1 MKKSLKNNRTHCM
14 VVHAYYPLGETRV
27 EREALALF
35 ENGFEVD
42 VICLQDEGEKVVENV
57 DGINVYRLPVS
68 RNKEKGFLN
77 QLIEYLNFFIRVFFK
92 LISLQSKKKYQVV
105 QVHNL
110 PDFLVFSA
118 IYPKFTGSQII
129 LDIHDLMPEFY
140 ASKTNSTMDSFG
152 VRLVLLQER
161 LSCWFADHV
170 ITVTDLWR
178 DRLIDRGVDSKK
190 VSVVMNVADERYFYP
205 REQDDKKDQVN
216 ENFHLIY
223 HGTFKEHY
231 GLGELIRSIAYLRND
246 IPGIRLSIQGVG
258 EYYGEMVKIV
268 EELKL
273 QNEVTINNFA
283 ILVNE
288 LPDLI
293 NQADVGVVPNRND
306 IFNGDLLPTKML
318 EYVALGKPVIAAR
331 TRVISHYFDETMV
344 RFFEPGDAESL
355 AKAISAV
362 YQEMGQKKIKK
373 PNYSNFTSK
382 YNWNLISQYYVNLVR
397 ALA

>member
-1 MKKSLKNNRTHCM
+1 
-14 VVHAYYPLGETRV
+14 
-27 EREALALF
+27 
-35 ENGFEVD
+35 
-42 VICLQDEGEKVVENV
+42 
-57 DGINVYRLPVS
+57 
-68 RNKEKGFLN
+68 
-77 QLIEYLNFFIRVFFK
+77 
-92 LISLQSKKKYQVV
+92 
-105 QVHNL
+105 
-110 PDFLVFSA
+110 
-118 IYPKFTGSQII
+118 
-129 LDIHDLMPEFY
+129 
-140 ASKTNSTMDSFG
+140 
-152 VRLVLLQER
+152 
-161 LSCWFADHV
+161 
-170 ITVTDLWR
+170 
-178 DRLIDRGVDSKK
+178 LIDRGVDSKK